1 MVFFSPPR
9 WFHGACVGIPTPD
22 HLGMIA
28 PEWFCDSCQLS
39 KAVEEQRRRITR
51 LLGLSE
57 GGFKEQR
64 DADAGLELLCSESE
78 TTKQLLLNYV
88 QRASA
93 SDAAAE
99 SAHRLLLCRW
109 HCEAE
114 RTGQTALCSV
124 YRELHLELNAAA
136 TTAALSFGGASAGG
150 QMPLLSRKSIVS
162 ASRKLLVESALFK
175 QASLTSLTCRAH
187 VARKPHT
194 SRAQVAHKLRTSRT
208 QAAHKLRTSR
218 AQAAYKS
225 HKSHKPHT
233 PHFLHL
239 SQPTCP
245 SPFFPY
251 VSHTR
256 TCSFL
261 SQLERALD
269 FVLTTLKEA
278 QPSAR
283 ARAIKAVNGVVSADP
298 STLELVQVR
307 HAMET
312 ALREPSIAVREAT
325 LDMLGKYIISC
336 PEFVE
341 RYYETI
347 VKRLC
352 DVGISVRKRVI
363 KILRDL
369 CIQGDK

>member
-22 HLGMIA
+22 HLGMTA

-39 KAVEEQRRRITR
+39 NAVEEQRRRITR

-64 DADAGLELLCSESE
+64 DADAGLQLLCSESE

-175 QASLTSLTCRAH
+175 QASLTSLTCRAQ
-187 VARKPHT
+187 VARKSHASRTQAAHKPHT
-194 SRAQVAHKLRTSRT
+194 SRTQVAHKLRTSRT
-208 QAAHKLRTSR
+208 QAAHKPHTSRTQVAHKSRTSCAQVAQV
-218 AQAAYKS
+218 AQAAHPTFPPS
-225 HKSHKPHT
+225 VPA
-233 PHFLHL
+233 HL
-239 SQPTCP
+239 SQPILPICIT
-245 SPFFPY
+245 
-251 VSHTR
+251 HTHLLL
-256 TCSFL
+256 SF
-261 SQLERALD
+261 A
-269 FVLTTLKEA
+269 VG
-278 QPSAR
+278 AR
-283 ARAIKAVNGVVSADP
+283 A
-298 STLELVQVR
+298 
-307 HAMET
+307 
-312 ALREPSIAVREAT
+312 
-325 LDMLGKYIISC
+325 
-336 PEFVE
+336 
-341 RYYETI
+341 
-347 VKRLC
+347 
-352 DVGISVRKRVI
+352 
-363 KILRDL
+363 
-369 CIQGDK
+369 